1 MFEPFLDFFAS
12 IKALVA
18 VLLASNI
25 LPIIGANDPKS
36 LATLLAFF
44 TIEMADCIPASAV
57 IGSIIFSSSTLNK
70 LPFDYTHLQ
79 TMPIVRTHILWV

>member
-36 LATLLAFF
+36 LATALAFL

-57 IGSIIFSSSTLNK
+57 IGSIILPPIGVFYAILNK
-70 LPFDYTHLQ
+70 LLFDCIRLQ
-79 TMPIVRTHILWV
+79 SMPT